1 MGKTHA
7 KDYLIE
13 FASNTNKDWLKCLI
27 VEAINTNGNISEER
41 LSDIYLNLSNGKVLT
56 IPEIQIRGG
65 QRDSI
70 QLLSL
75 KHISGINALA
85 SNQTIIFSPNVTILH
100 GMNGAGKSS
109 YFRVLNEITG
119 GNQEKTILP
128 NIYIDTPDPISVEIK
143 YKKLSSSSENFINW
157 DGQNRALQ
165 DLCNCR
171 VFDSSYLNGFLQPRS
186 IDEALILPLGLKL
199 FAYIASIIDKFKSQL
214 NSDSA
219 DITRQKPKI
228 DFSKFSEETKTAL
241 LNNNVQN
248 EVRAKIE
255 NYYQFNKEDNERL
268 ESIQHQLKELKQINI
283 ADKIALLNKNKQI
296 YLAFK
301 EQLNSICH
309 TFSDLI
315 PEVIAVTK
323 TYMEKKEKSAANQ
336 KLFAIFNSIPDSDSH
351 EWKLF
356 IQAAHKYHPTAD
368 ETICPYCRQPLQT
381 QEARA
386 LLKAYYLFMN
396 DKTEDELQEAERNL
410 LLKLKKVESTNTYI
424 NLSPEIELLI
434 ENKTVDKISLKQY
447 VQQGY
452 SIIND
457 IKKLLIQVLQNKT
470 LETIDSQVP
479 DFSELIVCID
489 EECRKIDMDLE
500 VLSQS
505 PEAKSKTIELL
516 EKQKLIL
523 DEKRAIA
530 NQHDM
535 FIAWFRL
542 DETEKKLQNL
552 ASEMST
558 ADITRL
564 ANSANDELLT
574 EKLKISFA
582 EELKELGK
590 QGLQVELIKAGSTKG
605 KQNTRLILKGN
616 KSVTDILSEGEQ
628 KAIGLALFLAEIR
641 SSETNNPIILDDP
654 VNSLDHQIAGAFAE
668 RLIKLNNQV
677 ILFNHNLLFLDAFE
691 CSRSNHICKSG
702 DSACCNA
709 RGKHIKIYKVCDEGL
724 NSKGVIADY
733 KQNKADNHIRDAERL
748 LNQSPFE
755 EQLKVSALIR
765 KAVECTI
772 DEVIFRGQCP
782 TKYSTKNS
790 RIDWNALVSIG
801 ADKTIIEKLHT
812 IHDRVSGGEMHNGSE
827 AIENP
832 IRKDELSQFVIDLKN
847 ILSI

>member
-13 FASNTNKDWLKCLI
+13 YANNTNRDWLKCLI
-27 VEAINTNGNISEER
+27 IEAINTNGNISEER
-41 LSDIYLNLSNGKVLT
+41 LKDIYLNLSKGKALT
-56 IPEIQIRGG
+56 IPAIQSRGE

-100 GMNGAGKSS
+100 GMNGVGKSS
-109 YFRVLNEITG
+109 YFRVLNEIMG

-128 NIYIDTPDPISVEIK
+128 NIYIDTPDPVSVEIK
-143 YKKLSSSSENFINW
+143 YKKLSPSRENIINW
-157 DGQNRALQ
+157 NGQNRALQ

-199 FAYIASIIDKFKSQL
+199 FAYIATKIDEFKSQL
-214 NSDSA
+214 SNDSA

-228 DFSKFSEETKTAL
+228 DFSKFTEETKSAL
-241 LNNNVQN
+241 LNNNVPN
-248 EVRAKIE
+248 GVRAKIE
-255 NYYQFNKEDNERL
+255 SCYQFNKDDVERL

-301 EQLNSICH
+301 ERLKSTCH
-309 TFSDLI
+309 TLIDLI
-315 PEVIAVTK
+315 PEVIEVTK
-323 TYMEKKEKSAANQ
+323 TYLEKKEKSAANQ
-336 KLFAIFNSIPDSDSH
+336 KLFAIFNSIPDSDSQ

-368 ETICPYCRQPLQT
+368 EAICPYCRQPLQT
-381 QEARA
+381 EEAKA
-386 LLKAYYLFMN
+386 LLRAYYLFMN
-396 DKTEDELQEAERNL
+396 DKTEDELQEAEQNL
-410 LLKLKKVESTNTYI
+410 LVKLKKIESANVDI
-424 NLSPEIELLI
+424 SLSPEIEHLM
-434 ENKTVDKISLKQY
+434 ENKTVDNITLKQY
-447 VQQGY
+447 VQQGC
-452 SIIND
+452 SLIND
-457 IKKLLIQVLQNKT
+457 IKKLLIQVLQDRT
-470 LETIDSQVP
+470 LEIIIPQDP

-489 EECRKIDMDLE
+489 EECCKIDMELE
-500 VLSQS
+500 VLCQS

-516 EKQKLIL
+516 EQQKLIL

-530 NQHDM
+530 DQHGL
-535 FIAWFRL
+535 FITWFRL

-558 ADITRL
+558 AEITRL

-574 EKLKISFA
+574 EKLKNSFA
-582 EELKELGK
+582 DELKELGK
-590 QGLQVELIKAGSTKG
+590 QGLQVELVKAGSTKG
-605 KQNTRLILKGN
+605 RQNTRLILKGY

-641 SSETNNPIILDDP
+641 SSETNNPIIMDDP

-668 RLIKLNNQV
+668 RLLKLNNQV

-702 DSACCNA
+702 ESACCNA

-724 NSKGVIADY
+724 NSKGVIVDY
-733 KQNKADNHIRDAERL
+733 KQNKAENHIRDAERL
-748 LNQSPFE
+748 LNLSPFE

-765 KAVECTI
+765 KAVECAI
-772 DEVIFRGQCP
+772 DEVVFKGQCP

-801 ADKTIIEKLHT
+801 ADRTIIEKLHT

-832 IRKDELSQFVIDLKN
+832 IRKDELSQFVIDIKN
-847 ILSI
+847 VLSI